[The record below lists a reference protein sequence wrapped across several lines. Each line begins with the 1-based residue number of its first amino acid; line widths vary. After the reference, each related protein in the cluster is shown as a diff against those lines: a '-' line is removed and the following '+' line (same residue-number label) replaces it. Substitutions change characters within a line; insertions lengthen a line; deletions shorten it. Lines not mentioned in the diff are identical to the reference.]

1 MGGVSDR
8 LRESRDSMAEVF
20 HNPGLRRVNLALGGS
35 EAGNWAY
42 GVAVSVYA
50 YLEGGPAT
58 VGVLGVVR
66 FVLIA
71 LLAPFVATL
80 ADRHDR
86 LRLMIGSNLTGFV
99 LVVIAAGVIAADGP
113 PLAVYALAVLASLAN
128 TAFRPAQA
136 ALIPKLARHPGELTA
151 ANVAASTIESV
162 AFFVGPA
169 LAGGLLVVA
178 DIEHVYLL
186 NAASFLWS
194 AAVLRGVRQQI
205 TEQPAHAVP
214 SDSPV
219 TEPLTAGVGAG
230 EPAGDPVG
238 VEASGSAGVQA
249 HDGDGEDHE
258 GFLSEVAG
266 GFRVILS
273 SRDLRLLIGLYAAQT
288 VVAGAS
294 MVFTVAIAL
303 DLLELGEAGAGLLD
317 ATIGVGGLVG
327 GVVALVLAQGGRLAR
342 DFGVGVVF
350 WAAPLLLVAAFPELW
365 AALVAMVVIGLA
377 NSVVDVNA
385 FTILQ
390 RLAPDEVMGRVFGAM
405 ESIIVAGMAVGSL
418 AMPLLMVTVGL
429 RASLLVIGLFVM
441 IVAVLGFGGLARI
454 DRTVLAPE
462 GLELLRSVPI
472 LAPLGEPLLDRL
484 ARVSSTARAAAGE
497 VILAEGGVGDRF
509 YVIEEGTVEV
519 TVRGEH
525 VRFLGVGDSFG
536 EIALL
541 RDVPRTASVR
551 AVEDVV
557 LRSLDRADF
566 VPAVTGHGDAARAAE
581 DTVGRW
587 LTIS

>member
-20 HNPGLRRVNLALGGS
+20 QNPGLRRVNLALGGS

-86 LRLMIGSNLTGFV
+86 LRLMIGSNLAGFV

-113 PLAVYALAVLASLAN
+113 PLAVYALAILASLAN

-151 ANVAASTIESV
+151 ANVASSTIESV

-186 NAASFLWS
+186 NAATFLWS
-194 AAVLRGVRQQI
+194 AAVLRGVREQI
-205 TEQPAHAVP
+205 TAQPAVLVP

-219 TEPLTAGVGAG
+219 TEPLAAGVGGGESAG
-230 EPAGDPVG
+230 APVS
-238 VEASGSAGVQA
+238 VEASGSPGVQA
-249 HDGDGEDHE
+249 HDHDGERDE

-294 MVFTVAIAL
+294 LVFTVAIAL
-303 DLLELGEAGAGLLD
+303 DLLELGEPGAGLLD

-484 ARVSSTARAAAGE
+484 ARASSTARAAAGA

-551 AVEDVV
+551 AVDDVV

-566 VPAVTGHGDAARAAE
+566 VPAVTGHGDAARTAE